1 MIRARGLM
9 TAHETVAVP
18 GTTAGIGR
26 AAAAFD
32 EFCRDRAVPPDAR
45 WRFQVALDEI
55 LSNIVRHGYK
65 HTVGTIALTFA
76 HDGRVVSVEVVD
88 SGPAFDPRQAPPP
101 DTSSPL
107 EARRPGGLGIVL
119 AEELLDELAYERRG
133 EHNHLKLTWKMRRDE
148 PGPTT

>member
-1 MIRARGLM
+1 MIRARDLM

-65 HTVGTIALTFA
+65 HAAGTIALTFA
-76 HDGRVVSVEVVD
+76 HDGRAVSVEVVD

-107 EARRPGGLGIVL
+107 ESRRPGGLGIVL
-119 AEELLDELAYERRG
+119 AEELLDELAYERRD
-133 EHNHLKLTWKMRRDE
+133 EHNHLKLTWRMRRDE
-148 PGPTT
+148 AGPGA

>member
-1 MIRARGLM
+1 
-9 TAHETVAVP
+9 
-18 GTTAGIGR
+18 
-26 AAAAFD
+26 
-32 EFCRDRAVPPDAR
+32 
-45 WRFQVALDEI
+45 
-55 LSNIVRHGYK
+55 
-65 HTVGTIALTFA
+65 
-76 HDGRVVSVEVVD
+76 VEVVD

-148 PGPTT
+148 PGPGT

>member
-1 MIRARGLM
+1 M

-32 EFCRDRAVPPDAR
+32 EFCRDRGVPPEAS
-45 WRFQVALDEI
+45 WRFQVALDEV

-65 HTVGTIALTFA
+65 HVAGTIALTFA
-76 HDGRVVSVEVVD
+76 HDGRTVSVEVVD
-88 SGPAFDPRQAPPP
+88 SGPAFDPREAPAP

-107 EARRPGGLGIVL
+107 ESRRPGGLGIVL
-119 AEELLDELAYERRG
+119 AEELLDELAYERRD
-133 EHNHLKLTWKMRRDE
+133 EHNHLKLMWRMRRDE
-148 PGPTT
+148 PGPRT